1 MIFVS
6 YEAFKKELRKKASKE
21 KAVILSRFFKTGP
34 GHYGEGDKFLG
45 VVVPDIRAAV
55 KKFTDLSLTDLQ
67 KLLDSPYHEDRLGA
81 LLIAVVKYSR
91 ADKKEQK
98 YIYKWYLK
106 NTKRINNWDLVD
118 LTAEKIIGPYLEDK
132 DKKVLFKFIKSK
144 NLWERRIAILS
155 TFHYIK
161 KGDCE
166 LTLRLAQLLLKDK
179 HDLMHKA
186 AGWMLREV
194 GKRCGEENEEKFL
207 KKYYQQMPRTML
219 RYAIERFAENK
230 RLKYLRGKVKI

>member
-21 KAVILSRFFKTGP
+21 KAAILSRFFKTGP

-81 LLIAVVKYSR
+81 LLIVVVKYSR
-91 ADKKEQK
+91 ADKKEQE

-132 DKKVLFKFIKSK
+132 DKKVLFKLIKSK

-155 TFHYIK
+155 TFYYIK

-166 LTLRLAQLLLKDK
+166 LTLRLTQLLLKDK